1 MTEGGSPWNDPA
13 VDVGFRAAY
22 EPYVPQQARAVLVE
36 DAPAPPDP
44 DTSTAARTLA
54 PAVTVVP
61 AQPVRRA
68 GRPPRAEQPGRLSPG
83 RALAGAA
90 VSVAGVALGIATLL
104 WISDDPSQGPGP
116 VVTAP
121 VATEDEAV
129 DPFATKPEGETAPV
143 DPPAVVP
150 TPVAPAPVAPPVAA
164 PAPVAP
170 SVVVPVTVLN
180 NSRISGLADRGA
192 AQFEAA
198 GWPVAE
204 TGNYRGRIRATT
216 VYYPAGLEA
225 SAREFAGRFPGVE
238 RVLPRPDN
246 LPGSGLTVVLT
257 RDFSS

>member
-22 EPYVPQQARAVLVE
+22 EPYVPRQERSVLVGE
-36 DAPAPPDP
+36 QVPERVADGSAAQTAFVPPA
-44 DTSTAARTLA
+44 TRE
-54 PAVTVVP
+54 
-61 AQPVRRA
+61 VRR
-68 GRPPRAEQPGRLSPG
+68 PRDEQPDRVSPR

-90 VSVAGVALGIATLL
+90 LSVAGVALGIVTLL

-116 VVTAP
+116 VVVDP
-121 VATEDEAV
+121 VAAGAEVV
-129 DPFATKPEGETAPV
+129 DPFASKPEGESAQV
-143 DPPAVVP
+143 DPPQVVEVP
-150 TPVAPAPVAPPVAA
+150 APAAPVGPPVAE
-164 PAPVAP
+164 PQPQPVAP

-180 NSRISGLADRGA
+180 NSRIAGLADRGA
-192 AQFEAA
+192 ARFEAA

-225 SAREFAGRFPGVE
+225 SAREFASRFPGVA
-238 RVLPRPDN
+238 RLLPRPSN
-246 LPGSGLTVVLT
+246 LPASGLTVVLT

>member
-22 EPYVPQQARAVLVE
+22 EPYVPRQERSVLLE
-36 DAPAPPDP
+36 EPAPEGERTAVVAAPLPD
-44 DTSTAARTLA
+44 AR
-54 PAVTVVP
+54 
-61 AQPVRRA
+61 R
-68 GRPPRAEQPGRLSPG
+68 PRAEQPGRLSPG

-90 VSVAGVALGIATLL
+90 VSVAGVGLGILTLL
-104 WISDDPSQGPGP
+104 WISDDPAQSPGP
-116 VVTAP
+116 A
-121 VATEDEAV
+121 VAEPLAVAEEPV
-129 DPFATKPEGETAPV
+129 DPFATQPEGEAAPV
-143 DPPAVVP
+143 DPPAAVA
-150 TPVAPAPVAPPVAA
+150 TPAPAPAVPPAA
-164 PAPVAP
+164 EPQPFAP

-192 AQFEAA
+192 RQFEAA

-204 TGNYRGRIRATT
+204 TGNYRGRIRTTT

-225 SAREFAGRFPGVE
+225 SAREFAARFPGVL
-238 RVLPRPDN
+238 RLLPRPDN